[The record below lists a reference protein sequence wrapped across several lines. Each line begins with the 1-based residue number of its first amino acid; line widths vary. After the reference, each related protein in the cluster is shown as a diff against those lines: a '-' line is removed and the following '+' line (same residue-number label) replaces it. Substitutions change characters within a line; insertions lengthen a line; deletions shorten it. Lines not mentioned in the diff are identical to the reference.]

1 MSGCQMLGD
10 SIDARSTSRFRIK
23 LWNLILLILLAV
35 ALNVFS
41 PASAFSSAPTFNQ
54 HSPFEAFVPLRKG
67 TIGPCVAFSRSRRIA
82 PSSSTLHLE
91 MSSNDGDDRGNRS
104 RGQRQKDKDPR
115 RREAT
120 TNAAPMYI
128 TIGPQCCGK
137 SSFLRNFG
145 NGTINDI
152 SLDDQQDVYVPIP
165 TEIFLHAYEE
175 GDTKT
180 DNEQNPLIQ
189 QVYQG
194 KTLAERIRE
203 NIELILILRRWNGD
217 SSASD
222 FERRIK
228 DYYDE
233 RRLDGKAA
241 VALIQTVEEFLS
253 NQPDL
258 PPKTDV
264 FVLESLF
271 KPHPQT
277 GQSAI
282 QRAHEELRETPKHIP
297 VAWGNTNSKPKDYER
312 ALEICHQTRR
322 PVHFILCHPDHG
334 SHDADGGNN
343 ESGLMTLS
351 WLPLKELLKRNLH
364 RLQTQGKFV
373 PANAIADCCQRVEA
387 IVPPY
392 VLKHG
397 SGDTSYGNQS
407 IEQHLVAI
415 ASPSPGG
422 RGPRQHG
429 NRRPSA
435 PFRYFLTKHRLVQK
449 EYPRK
454 EYRQNNYD
462 RNSGGRYNGGRGR
475 GRGNQGRFRDNTENN
490 RMRRYDGGSGGDERN
505 GGYRNQ
511 LRPPP
516 NQEDVPP
523 RARRRYN
530 DTERNDGNPPS
541 TR

>member
-1 MSGCQMLGD
+1 
-10 SIDARSTSRFRIK
+10 
-23 LWNLILLILLAV
+23 
-35 ALNVFS
+35 
-41 PASAFSSAPTFNQ
+41 
-54 HSPFEAFVPLRKG
+54 
-67 TIGPCVAFSRSRRIA
+67 
-82 PSSSTLHLE
+82 
-91 MSSNDGDDRGNRS
+91 MSSNDGDDMGNRS
-104 RGQRQKDKDPR
+104 RGQQQKDKDPR

-145 NGTINDI
+145 NGTIKDI

-165 TEIFLHAYEE
+165 TETFLHAYEDKKD

-180 DNEQNPLIQ
+180 DNEQDPLIQ

-203 NIELILILRRWNGD
+203 NVELILILRRWNGD

-228 DYYDE
+228 DYYEE
-233 RRLDGKAA
+233 RRLDGKVA
-241 VALIQTVEEFLS
+241 VALIETVEDFLS

-258 PPKTDV
+258 PRETEV

-312 ALEICHQTRR
+312 ALEICHQKRR
-322 PVHFILCHPDHG
+322 PVHFILCHPGQG
-334 SHDADGGNN
+334 SRDDDGGSN
-343 ESGLMTLS
+343 ESGLMTLP

-373 PANAIADCCQRVEA
+373 PANAIADCCKRVEA
-387 IVPPY
+387 MVPPY
-392 VLKHG
+392 VLKRG
-397 SGDTSYGNQS
+397 SDETYGNQS
-407 IEQHLVAI
+407 IEAHLVAI
-415 ASPSPGG
+415 VSPSPGG
-422 RGPRQHG
+422 RGPRQHD

-435 PFRYFLTKHRLVQK
+435 PFRYFLTTKHRLVQK
-449 EYPRK
+449 DFSRK
-454 EYRQNNYD
+454 DYRQNNYD

-475 GRGNQGRFRDNTENN
+475 GRGRGNQGRHSDNSGNN
-490 RMRRYDGGSGGDERN
+490 RRRYDGSGGDDERN

-516 NQEDVPP
+516 NQEDAPP

-530 DTERNDGNPPS
+530 DTGRNDGNPRS